1 MAKIVDYNA
10 TVVSRVDLN
19 PFLTIMGIKTDQAT
33 VAFKPGQYT
42 VLGLKAREKRV
53 EGSLPD
59 EKLKEPD
66 QTVQRAYS
74 IASANHSG
82 ILEFYLAL
90 VSHGELTP
98 RLFALQQS
106 DRLYVSTKVT
116 GVFTLDQVDPKKS
129 LLLMATGTGLAPFI
143 SMVRSN
149 FDWSTGRKVVI
160 MHGVRH
166 SGDLG
171 YKDELEKLAQE
182 QPNFIYMPIVSQPA
196 KDLEWTGLTG
206 YLQEVLFDGEVAKRT
221 GLQITPENFDAFLC
235 GNPAMIE
242 AAIAKF
248 NSLGFILAKGKT
260 PGTIHIEEYW

>member
-1 MAKIVDYNA
+1 MAKVIDYNA
-10 TVVSRVDLN
+10 TVVSRTDLN
-19 PFLTIMGIKTDQAT
+19 PFLTILGIKTDQT
-33 VAFKPGQYT
+33 GGVFKPGQYT
-42 VLGLKAREKRV
+42 TLGLKAREKRV

-59 EKLKEPD
+59 PKQKEPD
-66 QTVQRAYS
+66 QTVLRAYS
-74 IASANHSG
+74 IASANNSG

-98 RLFALQQS
+98 RLFALQPD
-106 DRLYVSTKVT
+106 DRLYVSPKVT
-116 GVFTLDQVDPKKS
+116 GVFTLDIIEEKKH

-143 SMVRSN
+143 SMLRSN
-149 FDWSTGRKVVI
+149 FDWSKGRKVVV

-171 YKDELEKLAQE
+171 YKKELEALARQ
-182 QPNFIYMPIVSQPA
+182 QPNFYYLPIVSQPN
-196 KDLEWTGLTG
+196 KDPEWKGLTG
-206 YLQEVLFDGEVAKRT
+206 YLQEVLFEGEVAKQT
-221 GLQITPENFDAFLC
+221 GLKITPENFDAFLC

-248 NSLGFILAKGKT
+248 TSLGFVLAKGKI